1 MGTLRRRTLTYLWF
15 FLRDHAASVS
25 LSFGIMLIRPDDLQE
40 VDHGWIVS
48 VPAEHDVGSDLRRV
62 ARDGPVDD
70 VLADADRADR
80 RRNDGHSQPGSDK
93 AHDRKPAPHFIC
105 DTRHEPD
112 HHLDQRAVLF
122 NV

>member
-1 MGTLRRRTLTYLWF
+1 MLAADGRLQVATASRLASVDQTQRACISDDPGLNGNTAPANLAGSFSFQDGVR
-15 FLRDHAASVS
+15 ASVS

-40 VDHGWIVS
+40 VDHGRIVS

-80 RRNDGHSQPGSDK
+80 
-93 AHDRKPAPHFIC
+93 
-105 DTRHEPD
+105 
-112 HHLDQRAVLF
+112 
-122 NV
+122 